1 MGFHGKNKKFIEL
14 VERIMIRWGYNST
27 EGKIYGILLL
37 SERPLTIKDILE
49 LTNLSRTSISTSLKR
64 LVGDDLV
71 TVRREKKVKYFSPN
85 PIFREKFMEQPKEL
99 LNKEIIPIVGIIE
112 ELSKNAHSEEY
123 RKKLMDIKR
132 NLEDL
137 ENLLKVIIKIEKES
151 VKT

>member
-1 MGFHGKNKKFIEL
+1 MHFHGKSKKFIEL

-27 EGKIYGILLL
+27 EGMIYGILLL
-37 SERPLTIKDILE
+37 SEKPLTIKNILE

-71 TVRREKKVKYFSPN
+71 SVRREKKVKYFSPN

-112 ELSKNAHSEEY
+112 EISQSAHSEEY
-123 RKKLMDIKR
+123 KKKLINIKR

-137 ENLLKVIIKIEKES
+137 ENILNIIIKIEKENI
-151 VKT
+151 KT